1 MGLDLKPDTEK
12 FLELGIDHVVF
23 KTGVTTKIMEAKDR
37 LLIINSAA
45 AVAGAVTLPKVAEAA
60 GKIVVIRDDG
70 NYGAN
75 VTIDDAGDDPFFNQ
89 LTNDLANE
97 YAVLY
102 SDGTRWYPL
111 VTSM

>member
-1 MGLDLKPDTEK
+1 MDLKPDSEK
-12 FLELGIDHVVF
+12 FLELGVDHVIF
-23 KTGVTTKIMEAKDR
+23 TAAVTTKAMQAKDR
-37 LLIINSAA
+37 LLILNTAA

-75 VTIDDAGDDPFFNQ
+75 VTIDDAGDDSLFSQ
-89 LTNDLANE
+89 LTNNAANE

-102 SDGTRWYPL
+102 SDGTRWYTL